1 MVTTVLT
8 PAMFAKRMNE
18 IAKLDDEEEC
28 HTKADDLMCDLLKSL
43 GYDRGVKT
51 FMSMERFYA

>member
-8 PAMFAKRMNE
+8 PATFTKKMEE

-28 HTKADDLMCDLLKSL
+28 HTKADDLMCDLLSAL
-43 GYDRGVKT
+43 GYDRGVRVFRDIT
-51 FMSMERFYA
+51 FYA